1 MTRDWR
7 IMNVTKEILK
17 DNKIK
22 LTIEVE
28 AGKLAL
34 ASDAAYAKLAPSVK
48 VAGFRPGK
56 APKNIVEKEIG
67 SERWEAEMLDIILP
81 ESYYE
86 AVMSEKL
93 EVVGS
98 PEVKVIKF
106 VPSDGLTYEA
116 TVETMPEFKLP
127 DVTKIQV
134 KRQTIK
140 VIDTEIQEVLDDLAK
155 QLSKTAKV
163 ERAAKL
169 GDKVEIDFEGF
180 IGGVP
185 FDGGKSQ
192 NHPIVLGS
200 GSFIPGFEDQ
210 VVGMKA
216 DEERDIEVSFPDD
229 YHADNLKGK
238 KATFKVKLHQ
248 VEETILPEITDTF
261 ATQVGPFKDLPA
273 LKVDIE
279 KQLVHTKEIQER
291 RRIEDEILAK
301 LVEKTK
307 FTAPNS
313 LVAQEQQRMLHE
325 AESNL
330 AQQGIQ
336 MPQYLEMI
344 KKTLE
349 DIQAEMKPEAEK
361 RVKVGIV
368 LTQVAKE
375 GSHTATAKE
384 IEESIARKLELYTGP
399 ELEQAESYF
408 KTHEAKHQVE
418 NSVVGQKV
426 LDYLYETCSK

>member
-1 MTRDWR
+1 MQ
-7 IMNVTKEILK
+7 VTKEILK
-17 DNKIK
+17 DNKVK

-34 ASDAAYAKLAPSVK
+34 ASNAAYAKLAPSVK

-67 SERWEAEMLDIILP
+67 SERFKAEILDIILP

-86 AVMSEKL
+86 AVMQEKL

-98 PEVKVIKF
+98 PEVKVLKF
-106 VPSDGLTYEA
+106 VPTDGLTYEA
-116 TVETMPEFKLP
+116 TVEIMPEFKLP
-127 DVTKIQV
+127 DIKKIQV
-134 KRQTIK
+134 KRQGIK
-140 VIDTEIQEVLDDLAK
+140 VTDKEIQEVLDDLAK

-163 ERAAKL
+163 ERPAKL

-180 IGGVP
+180 IGGMP
-185 FDGGKSQ
+185 FEGGKSQ

-200 GSFIPGFEDQ
+200 GSFIPGFEEQ

-216 DEERDIEVSFPDD
+216 DEERDVEVSFPAD
-229 YHADNLKGK
+229 YHAENLKGK
-238 KATFKVKLHQ
+238 KATFKVKLHH
-248 VEETILPEITDTF
+248 VEEVVLPEINDAF
-261 ATQVGPFKDLPA
+261 ASQVGPFKDLPA
-273 LKVDIE
+273 LRADIE
-279 KQLVHTKEIQER
+279 KQLIYTKELQER
-291 RRIEDEILAK
+291 RRVEDEILAK

-307 FTAPNS
+307 FTAPSS
-313 LVAQEQQRMLHE
+313 LISQEQHRMVHE
-325 AESNL
+325 AENNL

-344 KKTLE
+344 KKTME
-349 DIQAEMKPEAEK
+349 DIEEEMKPEAEK

-368 LTQVAKE
+368 LTQIAKD
-375 GSHTATAKE
+375 GNYSASDKE
-384 IEESIARKLELYTGP
+384 IEESIARKLELYQGS
-399 ELEQAESYF
+399 EREQAENYF
-408 KTHEAKHQVE
+408 KTHEAKHQIE

-426 LDYLYETCSK
+426 LDYLYDTCSK